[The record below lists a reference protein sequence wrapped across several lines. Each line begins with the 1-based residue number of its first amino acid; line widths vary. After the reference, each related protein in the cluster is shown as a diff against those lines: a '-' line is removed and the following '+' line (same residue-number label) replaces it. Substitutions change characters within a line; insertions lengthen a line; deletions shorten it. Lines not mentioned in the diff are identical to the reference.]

1 MKVLVVE
8 DNKVLLD
15 TIREEL
21 EKHFEVI
28 TFDNGEDAIRN
39 IDKNMYDIVILDIML
54 LNMSGL
60 AVLEK
65 MRKSNINTP
74 VIILTAKES
83 LDDKV
88 GAFKQG
94 ANDYITKPFYMEEL
108 VARLYAILRT
118 NGSISDENIIKFNDL
133 ILNINTKEVRIK
145 GEKVDFINKE
155 FYILEYLLIN
165 KGVILLKEQIYDR
178 VWGLDCSIPI
188 EIVEVH
194 ISNLRKK
201 LSKYNYNKY
210 IKTKSGIGYILD
222 DK

>member
-60 AVLEK
+60 EVLEK

-94 ANDYITKPFYMEEL
+94 ANDYITKPFYME
-108 VARLYAILRT
+108 
-118 NGSISDENIIKFNDL
+118 
-133 ILNINTKEVRIK
+133 
-145 GEKVDFINKE
+145 
-155 FYILEYLLIN
+155 
-165 KGVILLKEQIYDR
+165 
-178 VWGLDCSIPI
+178 
-188 EIVEVH
+188 
-194 ISNLRKK
+194 
-201 LSKYNYNKY
+201 
-210 IKTKSGIGYILD
+210 
-222 DK
+222 